1 MFLGVAMEK
10 HPHSEITRDDMYKVR
25 IFESIRGIP
34 LDEWNA
40 IAKPHGYN
48 YSPDFLELVESSM
61 TDDCCHNYGLI
72 YDENNSPVS
81 ITRLTISKTD
91 IAIFASGWLRTALTN
106 IRRLF
111 PNFLKIRILE
121 CTSPIPSQ
129 HQLNASGQD
138 HKGTLIQTLGK
149 TVLEI
154 ARKNRVFLVIIGAF
168 EPQDHRCEPFLQDL
182 GYQFVPCLPVATLNI
197 AWETPAAY
205 LSAMKSYFRSK
216 LQRHLRINQ
225 SNQIHHELR
234 DNFDD
239 LAQELWQQWLVVRE
253 QATEY
258 NGETL
263 TPNFYKDISLKFGA
277 RSKVLLIYSKNKLA
291 GHALLLVDGDTL
303 RWRNFGRA
311 KAENDSLYIYVC
323 HKVVETAINL
333 GVKRLDM
340 GVTTYAIK
348 RDFGAS
354 IVPRKIAI
362 RVSWDIFN
370 RHVAWLY
377 SLLNHI
383 PKIQDKDIFKKNRQ

>member
-1 MFLGVAMEK
+1 MNALQ
-10 HPHSEITRDDMYKVR
+10 SMYKVR
-25 IFESIRGIP
+25 VFESIRDVP
-34 LDEWNA
+34 MKEWNA
-40 IAKPHGYN
+40 IAQPHSYTC
-48 YSPDFLELVESSM
+48 SPEFLEMMESSG
-61 TDDCCHNYGLI
+61 TNDCSRGYSLVYDDNDH
-72 YDENNSPVS
+72 PVS
-81 ITRLTISKTD
+81 LTQFNITRTD
-91 IAIFASGWLRTALTN
+91 IAIFASGWLRTALTR
-106 IRRLF
+106 IRKLF

-121 CTSPIPSQ
+121 CVFPISSQ
-129 HQLNASGQD
+129 HQRIASEQD
-138 HKGTLIQTLGK
+138 YKGMSVQILGK
-149 TVLEI
+149 TLFEI

-168 EPQDHRCEPFLQDL
+168 EPQDHPYEPFLKDL
-182 GYQFVPCLPVATLNI
+182 GYQFAPCLPVATLEI

-205 LSAMKSYFRSK
+205 LSAMKSYYRSK

-225 SNQIHHELR
+225 SNDICHELR

-239 LAQELWQQWLVVRE
+239 LAEVLWQQWLVVHE
-253 QATEY
+253 HASEY

-263 TPNFYKDISLKFGA
+263 TPDFYKDFSLRFGA
-277 RSKVLLIYSKNKLA
+277 RSKVLLIYSKDELV
-291 GHALLLVDGDTL
+291 GHALLLLDGDTL

-370 RHVAWLY
+370 RHAAWAY

-383 PKIQDKDIFKKNRQ
+383 PEIQGKDIFKKSGQ

>member
-1 MFLGVAMEK
+1 MNALQ
-10 HPHSEITRDDMYKVR
+10 DMYKVR
-25 IFESIRGIP
+25 VFESIRDVP
-34 LDEWNA
+34 LKEWSA
-40 IAKPHGYN
+40 IAKPYSYT
-48 YSPDFLELVESSM
+48 YSPEYLEMMEASM
-61 TDDCCHNYGLI
+61 TNGCGQGYVLVYDDNDH
-72 YDENNSPVS
+72 PVS
-81 ITRLTISKTD
+81 LTHFTVSRTD
-91 IAIFASGWLRTALTN
+91 IAIFASGWLRAALTT

-111 PNFLKIRILE
+111 PNFLKIRLLE
-121 CTSPIPSQ
+121 CALPIYSEDRLIAGEQ
-129 HQLNASGQD
+129 G
-138 HKGTLIQTLGK
+138 HKKKSLQFLEKTL
-149 TVLEI
+149 LEI
-154 ARKNRVFLVIIGAF
+154 SRKHGVFLVIIGAF
-168 EPQDHRCEPFLQDL
+168 EPQDHPCEVFLKDL
-182 GYQFVPCLPVATLNI
+182 GYQFVPCLPLASLDI

-205 LSAMKSYFRSK
+205 LSAMKSYYRSK

-225 SNQIHHELR
+225 SKAIRHDLR

-239 LAQELWQQWLVVRE
+239 LAEILWQQWLVVHAH
-253 QATEY
+253 ATEY

-263 TPNFYKDISLKFGA
+263 TPGFYKDFSLKFGT
-277 RSKVLLIYSKNKLA
+277 RSKVLLIYSKDELV

-362 RVSWDIFN
+362 RVLWGMFN
-370 RHVAWLY
+370 SYTARAY
-377 SLLNHI
+377 PLLNHV
-383 PKIQDKDIFKKNRQ
+383 PVIQSKDIFKKCGQAES